1 MAPARG
7 TSVGERLSGL
17 EATVSGFERY
27 ERERWH
33 KLDNDLQ
40 LLVGLPTQMT
50 RDIAKL
56 EGKLEA
62 KIDGRLS
69 AIETRLLAIENQ
81 RQQMTGA
88 KQLFVWLVQTLLS
101 ALAVFAA
108 WSALRGHNG

>member
-1 MAPARG
+1 MVAARNHAE
-7 TSVGERLSGL
+7 VGERIAGL
-17 EATVSGFERY
+17 EATVAGFEKY

-40 LLVGLPTQMT
+40 VIIGLPNQMT

-69 AIETRLLAIENQ
+69 AIELRLSAIEAQ
-81 RQQMTGA
+81 RQQITGA
-88 KQLFVWLVQTLLS
+88 QRLGVWFVQTVIA
-101 ALAVFAA
+101 ALAAFSAMFAVGA
-108 WSALRGHNG
+108 HR

>member
-1 MAPARG
+1 M
-7 TSVGERLSGL
+7 SDLGERLSGL

-40 LLVGLPTQMT
+40 NLFALPTQMT

-69 AIETRLLAIENQ
+69 AIEVRLTAIEAQ
-81 RQQMTGA
+81 RQQITGA
-88 KQLFVWLVQTLLS
+88 QRFGVWLVQTII
-101 ALAVFAA
+101 AAIVAVVAV
-108 WSALRGHNG
+108 LGVGGGK

>member
-1 MAPARG
+1 M
-7 TSVGERLSGL
+7 SDLGERLSGL

-40 LLVGLPTQMT
+40 NLFALPTQMT

-69 AIETRLLAIENQ
+69 AIEIRLTAIEAQ
-81 RQQMTGA
+81 RQQLSGA
-88 KQLFVWLVQTLLS
+88 QRLGVWIVQTLI
-101 ALAVFAA
+101 AA
-108 WSALRGHNG
+108 IAAIAAIKGLLR

>member
-1 MAPARG
+1 MAPARLSG
-7 TSVGERLSGL
+7 TVGERLSGL

-40 LLVGLPTQMT
+40 PLVNLPTQMT

-69 AIETRLLAIENQ
+69 AIETRLSAIELQ
-81 RQQMTGA
+81 RRELTGA
-88 KQLFVWLVQTLLS
+88 QKLGVWIVQTVMS
-101 ALAVFAA
+101 AVVAISAIF
-108 WSALRGHNG
+108 ALRGH

>member
-1 MAPARG
+1 MAPARNSN
-7 TSVGERLSGL
+7 TVGERLSGL
-17 EATVSGFERY
+17 EATVSGFEKY

-40 LLVGLPTQMT
+40 LLVGLPNQMT

-69 AIETRLLAIENQ
+69 AIETRLSAIELQRRELTGAQKLGVWIVQTILATLVAISSILAIG
-81 RQQMTGA
+81 RHG
-88 KQLFVWLVQTLLS
+88 
-101 ALAVFAA
+101 
-108 WSALRGHNG
+108 